1 MQRWELCAHTSFYI
15 SKFPLKSLSLKSLC
29 LFAPNFWILWC
40 GLTQGCTTKQ
50 RGRAV
55 DLCMSGLWCISPAV
69 SSQDLCASRHSWRIG
84 AWQPV
89 PLPVSMTH
97 LCWEASVC
105 AAGARCH
112 TSALCEHTRTWLSSW
127 EALCGCWPL
136 SYSWRVGNRETRS
149 IGEALL
155 CWVRRVVQGPGSVTL
170 SLLLT
175 SGWHQLWG
183 RLWNVLG
190 L

>member
-1 MQRWELCAHTSFYI
+1 MQRWELCARTSFYI

-29 LFAPNFWILWC
+29 PFAPISWTLWH

-50 RGRAV
+50 RGRAI

-112 TSALCEHTRTWLSSW
+112 TSALCEHSWTWLSSW
-127 EALCGCWPL
+127 EALCGL
-136 SYSWRVGNRETRS
+136 QLES
-149 IGEALL
+149 GEHGGKKYRGGFALL
-155 CWVRRVVQGPGSVTL
+155 GQEGCAGTWLSDTFPAAHRWLASAVGQALECAGSVG
-170 SLLLT
+170 SLA
-175 SGWHQLWG
+175 
-183 RLWNVLG
+183 
-190 L
+190 

>member
-1 MQRWELCAHTSFYI
+1 MFGRRFFCTIPVGAGGPTMLLSSFPPAVPASPTSWLALTGSLRSTRIYPLCLCRGGNSVHTSFYI

-50 RGRAV
+50 RGRAI

-89 PLPVSMTH
+89 HLTSIHDPFVLGGQRVCSWGTLPH
-97 LCWEASVC
+97 LCLV
-105 AAGARCH
+105 
-112 TSALCEHTRTWLSSW
+112 
-127 EALCGCWPL
+127 
-136 SYSWRVGNRETRS
+136 
-149 IGEALL
+149 
-155 CWVRRVVQGPGSVTL
+155 
-170 SLLLT
+170 
-175 SGWHQLWG
+175 
-183 RLWNVLG
+183 
-190 L
+190 